1 MTVLK
6 SSVNTVSGTLPDPTA
21 PPKRAVGD
29 RHTLVVGTT
38 TTEYVVQNISGTLTF
53 VQLVSGPQSTTGF
66 GLPTTSGRADGDL
79 HFDRLSLREY
89 TLVSAAWV
97 TTSGS
102 VNSASSGL
110 PSFTGRINGDRHF
123 DTTAKKD
130 YILTG
135 AGGVSVLDS
144 FDRSSLGSTFET
156 GQTIVTGGTVTDTSN
171 HLFSAPGTG
180 SIGVDLASGTGS
192 VGVDFFRQAGS
203 DGFVLILG
211 ATSGNGGGRWRFTH
225 SGTANQL
232 NLIDPSGT
240 TQFVVTD
247 ALAHTIG
254 TLQRWE
260 LSVVGSTFSI
270 YRNGSLYAT
279 GTGSGSSASTYAFA
293 VFNGSNPST
302 AYFDSF
308 AASTPGTLAW
318 TPTAATGPT
327 STSGFGL
334 PSTSGRNDGDLHF
347 DRLGLRE
354 FVLVLGVWQSTSGPS
369 STVQSGL
376 PGFAGHIAGDLAFD
390 TSIGKQFTL
399 TGTAGG
405 STGDDFNGTAGA
417 LTGRLS
423 SSGVAWTHAST
434 LVTNNGTAASTDGSK
449 VVPGGNVWGADVN
462 VGSFAQGGSVQCKL
476 LATASAGAQVQ
487 LILGMAAASF
497 VGLYVQI
504 TSDPTFGQGYGVARI
519 RYVNAAG
526 SGTLIGDANS
536 DNSDHPGLAARSDIY
551 TQFELRLDALGNV
564 SLLRNGAVILTA
576 TLTGTQLA
584 SLGGYAGFT
593 GLTQHTLD
601 DFAAVAT
608 GTLAWTLSESPSEPT
623 SQVASSG
630 SAQSIQDPVTTG
642 ITLTRI
648 VLDAN
653 TTITLPAP
661 AAASTPQ
668 SKRLYVVVIQNGTGG
683 WTRAFATPSGSILW
697 AGGSAPT
704 QTSTANKGDVYE
716 FISDGGGGWIG
727 IVVSQNF

>member
-6 SSVNTVSGTLPDPTA
+6 SSVNTVSGTLPDPVAT
-21 PPKRAVGD
+21 KRAVGD

-156 GQTIVTGGTVTDTSN
+156 GQTIVTGGTVTITSN
-171 HLFSAPGTG
+171 HLFSGPGTG
-180 SIGVDLASGTGS
+180 SIGVDLLSGTGS

-232 NLIDPSGT
+232 NVVDPSGT

-254 TLQRWE
+254 TVRRWE
-260 LSVVGSTFSI
+260 FSVVGTTFSI
-270 YRNGSLYAT
+270 YRDGALYGT
-279 GTGSGSSASTYAFA
+279 GTGGGAAASTYAFA

-308 AASTPGTLAW
+308 AAGTPGTLAW
-318 TPTAATGPT
+318 TPTVAAGPQ
-327 STSGFGL
+327 STIGFGI
-334 PSTSGRNDGDLHF
+334 PTTASRNDGDLHF
-347 DRLGLRE
+347 DTQGQRE
-354 FVLVLGVWQSTSGPS
+354 YVLSSGVWIPTSGS
-369 STVQSGL
+369 VTTQGSGL
-376 PGFAGHIAGDLAFD
+376 PSFAGRVPGDHHFD
-390 TSIGKQFTL
+390 TSIGKDYVL
-399 TGTAGG
+399 TGVAGG
-405 STGDDFNGTAGA
+405 ATATDTYTRANGTIVGSTTESGGYTYVQLAGLAVPTINTNHLYQDGSGGLAGFVVPLASLAQSVQADVAFSGTTGNEARLALRCTSTGSTVGYHIKIDPWSVSGDKGVTVWENGSKIAT
-417 LTGRLS
+417 LS
-423 SSGVAWTHAST
+423 SVAASSGVYAA
-434 LVTNNGTAASTDGSK
+434 NIDANGLIT
-449 VVPGGNVWGADVN
+449 VRVN
-462 VGSFAQGGSVQCKL
+462 GSV
-476 LATASAGAQVQ
+476 LATYQTTNARTNTSAGA
-487 LILGMAAASF
+487 
-497 VGLYVQI
+497 
-504 TSDPTFGQGYGVARI
+504 
-519 RYVNAAG
+519 
-526 SGTLIGDANS
+526 
-536 DNSDHPGLAARSDIY
+536 
-551 TQFELRLDALGNV
+551 ALGNGSSGQV
-564 SLLRNGAVILTA
+564 TTIDN
-576 TLTGTQLA
+576 
-584 SLGGYAGFT
+584 F
-593 GLTQHTLD
+593 
-601 DFAAVAT
+601 VALNP
-608 GTLAWTLSESPSEPT
+608 GTLAWTLGVSPSEPT
-623 SQVASSG
+623 SQVSASG
-630 SAQSIQDPVTTG
+630 STQSIQDPVTTG

-648 VLDAN
+648 VLNAN

-668 SKRLYVVVIQNGTGG
+668 SKRLYVVVIQDGTGG